1 LRGGAIIFD
10 QQNAHASPL
19 LRRTGANTAR
29 RGGGPWK
36 TPKTN

>member
-1 LRGGAIIFD
+1 LRSGGIVFD
-10 QQNAHASPL
+10 QQNAHAGPL
-19 LRRTGANTAR
+19 LRRTGLSSAR

>member
-1 LRGGAIIFD
+1 LRSGAIVFD
-10 QQNAHASPL
+10 QQNAHAGPL
-19 LRRTGANTAR
+19 LRRTGSSAR